1 MVEYKPEGQGRPA
14 GQLTDEELRAAMVN
28 GELLEST
35 ALAFDHKHRLRFE
48 IGGRPAYMPYEECA
62 DGAGTDTVRDIAIL
76 TRVGRP
82 TCFLIRQLPETAQGE
97 YLLSRRLAQQACK
110 ANFLNNLIPGDLI
123 PCTVTHLESF
133 GAFCDVGCGIS
144 ALLPID
150 CLSVSR
156 IQSPADRVLVGQ
168 QLFCAVKS
176 RDPQNRLVL
185 SLKELLGTW
194 QQNAEQFQVGE
205 TVVGLV
211 RSIETYGVFIE
222 IAPNLAGL
230 AESAEGLRIGQPV
243 SVYIKNIL
251 PEKMKVKLVIVN
263 RELAGPLHFE
273 PRYFVTQGHLD
284 RWIYSTPES
293 PKHIE
298 TDFSTEAS
306 LL

>member
-1 MVEYKPEGQGRPA
+1 MVEYKPEGQGRRA
-14 GQLTDEELRAAMVN
+14 ADLSEEELRAAAAS
-28 GELLEST
+28 GTILECT
-35 ALAFDHKHRLRFE
+35 ALAFDHDHRLRFE
-48 IGGRPAYMPYEECA
+48 LCGRTAYMPYEECA
-62 DGAGTDTVRDIAIL
+62 DGAGTSAVRDIAIL

-82 TCFLIRQLPETAQGE
+82 TCFVIEQMPLDGGGAFW
-97 YLLSRRLAQQACK
+97 LSRKKAQQACK
-110 ANFLNNLIPGDLI
+110 AEYLDMLLPGDVI
-123 PCTVTHLESF
+123 PCCVTHLENF

-156 IQSPADRVLVGQ
+156 IQSPADRVAVGETI
-168 QLFCAVKS
+168 FCAVKS
-176 RDPQNRLVL
+176 RDAQGRLVL

-194 QQNAEQFQVGE
+194 QQNAELFRVGE

-230 AESAEGLRIGQPV
+230 AESCEGLRVGQAV

-263 RELAGPLHFE
+263 RDLGGPLHFE
-273 PRYFVTQGHLD
+273 PRYFIREGHLD
-284 RWIYSTPES
+284 RWVYSTAGS
-293 PKHIE
+293 SKYIE
-298 TDFSTEAS
+298 TDFSALPS
-306 LL
+306 PL